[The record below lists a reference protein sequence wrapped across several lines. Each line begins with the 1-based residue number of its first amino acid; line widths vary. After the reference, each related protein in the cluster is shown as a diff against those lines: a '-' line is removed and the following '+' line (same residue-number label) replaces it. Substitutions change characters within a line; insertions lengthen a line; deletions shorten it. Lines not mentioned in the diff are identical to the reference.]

1 MTSRMILLVDSKNK
15 QIHQDKPMGFAD
27 ATQFWNERFDKEE
40 FIFGTEP
47 NEYLVEQVN
56 RHLKSGSRVLCIADG
71 EGRNGVWLAKQG
83 MQVVGFDASDIA
95 LSKAKKFAQENHV
108 DVEYSFSYTDSYA
121 WPLNTYDAVVAIF
134 IQFADPEMR
143 KRIFQKTYETLK
155 PGGIFILQGYTPK
168 QLEYKT
174 GGPSLI
180 EHLYTEELIRELAKD
195 FLIIELRSY
204 EKVLSEGARHEGM
217 SALLGLVAQKPAL

>member
-1 MTSRMILLVDSKNK
+1 MSFS
-15 QIHQDKPMGFAD
+15 D

-40 FIFGTEP
+40 FIFGKEP
-47 NEYLVEQVN
+47 NEYLTLQT
-56 RHLKSGSRVLCIADG
+56 RRYLKPKSKVLCIADG

-95 LSKAKKFAQENHV
+95 LAKAKQFAKDNQVEI
-108 DVEYSFSYTDSYA
+108 EYSFSDTDSYD
-121 WPLNTYDAVVAIF
+121 WQVNTYDAVIGIF
-134 IQFADPEMR
+134 IQFADPQMR
-143 KRIFQKTYETLK
+143 ARIFQKTYEALK

-180 EHLYTEELIRELAKD
+180 EHLYTEVMIRDLTNEFEILD
-195 FLIIELRSY
+195 LCCY
-204 EKVLSEGARHEGM
+204 EKELNEGARHAGM
-217 SALLGLVAQKPAL
+217 SALLGLVAKK